1 MAIGEIRITDNLD
14 ELLAILPPDIA
25 GPLKKMSGLLE
36 LIEVVLDLGRRPEA
50 RFESH
55 FTYLK
60 EEFVTTD
67 EIKFVVDRVC
77 KFGGDNRAGI
87 PRTLHRIS
95 AIKNRT
101 NDIIGL
107 TLRVGRAVYGTISLI
122 SDLVNTDRSILLM
135 GRPGVGKTTML
146 REMARVLADDF
157 QKRVV
162 IVDTSNEIAGDGDI
176 PHPGIGLARRM
187 QVPHHD
193 LQHEVMIEAVQN
205 HMPEVIVVD
214 EIGTEQEAYAARTI
228 AERGVQLIAT
238 AHGNSLTNLLLNPT
252 LSDLVGGIQ
261 AVTLSDEEAR
271 RRGTQKT
278 VLERKAPPTFDV
290 VIEIHE
296 KDRLA
301 IHENVDT
308 VVDQILRGVNPQPEI
323 RERDE
328 KGGFKVVQA
337 RSLPPSKAVFQ
348 NGMKNNRGKAS
359 GRPDDYPFSHEE
371 PPPVPHLKRLVPGAS
386 RTIRIFPYAV
396 SRNRIE
402 KAVEMMKLKAVVVRH
417 MDEAD
422 VILTLKSQEHKG
434 TKKIRELAGTVP
446 IHSIR
451 SNTVAQIQS
460 FLKSYFQVHGNHCG
474 REEEEAADPCNG
486 RQFSQREKQAMEET
500 EIAIKE
506 VLRSSRP
513 VEMAPQNSYI
523 RRLQHQLADK
533 YSLMSSSLGQE
544 PFRRVSIFTTKS
556 GPIH

>member
-1 MAIGEIRITDNLD
+1 LAIGEIRITDNLD

-371 PPPVPHLKRLVPGAS
+371 PPPCAPPETPGAGSIPHNQDLPIRRQPQPHRKSRGDDEAEGRGGATHGRGRRHTHPEEPGAQRNQEDPRAGRHCAHPFHPQQHRGADSKLPEELLPGAWEPLRQGRGGSGRSVQRPPVQPEGKTGNGRNGDCHKRSAPLVPPRGDGPPELLHPQAS
-386 RTIRIFPYAV
+386 APV
-396 SRNRIE
+396 SR
-402 KAVEMMKLKAVVVRH
+402 
-417 MDEAD
+417 
-422 VILTLKSQEHKG
+422 
-434 TKKIRELAGTVP
+434 
-446 IHSIR
+446 
-451 SNTVAQIQS
+451 
-460 FLKSYFQVHGNHCG
+460 QV
-474 REEEEAADPCNG
+474 
-486 RQFSQREKQAMEET
+486 
-500 EIAIKE
+500 
-506 VLRSSRP
+506 
-513 VEMAPQNSYI
+513 
-523 RRLQHQLADK
+523 
-533 YSLMSSSLGQE
+533 
-544 PFRRVSIFTTKS
+544 
-556 GPIH
+556 